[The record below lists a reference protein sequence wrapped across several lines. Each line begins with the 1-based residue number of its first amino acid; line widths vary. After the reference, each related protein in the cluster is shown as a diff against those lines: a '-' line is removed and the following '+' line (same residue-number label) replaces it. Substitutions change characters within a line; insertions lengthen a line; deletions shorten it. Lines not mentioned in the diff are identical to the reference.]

1 MELARVLRQLS
12 KRPRLLALGAL
23 IAAFAAIFS
32 VYHFE
37 GGKLKTRSL
46 QYSAAS
52 TQVLV
57 DSSSSVLGSVSQASE
72 PLNVRAQ
79 VYANFMTSPAFL
91 EIVAK
96 QVGLSGAQLYAA
108 GPVKASEARVEQEP
122 TALKRNLEITGETK
136 PYRLGFEAQSELPT
150 ITISSQAPTTSQAV
164 ALANAAAVG
173 LQQYVASVQSAD
185 GTPSHSDVV
194 IRQLGPASGAVV
206 NGGIGKT
213 LMVLVFVAVFLLWCV
228 LMLVGGRFRLAWRE
242 SALEGGASQ
251 DGRDHDRS
259 ETAAHDADLW
269 EAAGQAPRG
278 EHAYQPASALFD
290 VLPEPK
296 DDRPAAVAARS
307 AR

>member
-1 MELARVLRQLS
+1 MELARVLRQLM
-12 KRPRLLALGAL
+12 RHPRLLGMGAL
-23 IAAFAAIFS
+23 IAVFAAILS

-37 GGKLKTRSL
+37 GGKLKSRSL

-96 QVGLSGAQLYAA
+96 QVGLSGDQLYAA

-173 LQQYVASVQSAD
+173 LQRYVASVQSAD
-185 GTPSHSDVV
+185 GTPAHSDVV

-206 NGGIGKT
+206 DGGIGKT

-228 LMLVGGRFRLAWRE
+228 LMLVGARFRTAWRE
-242 SALEGGASQ
+242 SALALSHADKDRAEDRGAR
-251 DGRDHDRS
+251 GATPLHDRLIDTRPS
-259 ETAAHDADLW
+259 
-269 EAAGQAPRG
+269 RG
-278 EHAYQPASALFD
+278 
-290 VLPEPK
+290 
-296 DDRPAAVAARS
+296 DDRPAPVPARS
-307 AR
+307 VR

>member
-12 KRPRLLALGAL
+12 RRPRLLALGAL
-23 IAAFAAIFS
+23 IAAFAATFS

-37 GGKLKTRSL
+37 GGKLKSRSL
-46 QYSAAS
+46 QYAGAS

-57 DSSSSVLGSVSQASE
+57 DSSSSVLGSVSQPSE

-136 PYRLGFEAQSELPT
+136 PYRLGFESQQELPT
-150 ITISSQAPTTSQAV
+150 ITISTQAPTTAQAV

-206 NGGIGKT
+206 DGGIGKT
-213 LMVLVFVAVFLLWCV
+213 LMVLVFVAVLLLWCV

-242 SALEGGASQ
+242 SAFESVAPRSG
-251 DGRDHDRS
+251 DHDREQS
-259 ETAAHDADLW
+259 AARDKDLW
-269 EAAGQAPRG
+269 EAAGQAPHG
-278 EHAYQPASALFD
+278 EPAYEDARALFD
-290 VLPEPK
+290 VLPERK
-296 DDRPAAVAARS
+296 DDRPAAVAARG

>member
-32 VYHFE
+32 VYHLE
-37 GGKLKTRSL
+37 GGKLKSRSL

-79 VYANFMTSPAFL
+79 VYANLMASPAFL
-91 EIVAK
+91 NIVAQ
-96 QVGLSGAQLYAA
+96 QVGLSGSQLYAA

-122 TALKRNLEITGETK
+122 TDLKRNVEITGETK
-136 PYRLGFEAQSELPT
+136 PYRLSFESQQELPT
-150 ITISSQAPTTSQAV
+150 ITISSQAPSTAQAV
-164 ALANAAAVG
+164 ALANAAAAG
-173 LQQYVASVQSAD
+173 LQRYVASVQSAD
-185 GTPSHSDVV
+185 GTSPHSDVV

-206 NGGIGKT
+206 DGGIGKT
-213 LMVLVFVAVFLLWCV
+213 LAVLVFVAVFLLWCV
-228 LMLVGGRFRLAWRE
+228 LLLVAERFRLAWSE
-242 SALEGGASQ
+242 SALEIITPRGGG
-251 DGRDHDRS
+251 DRDRG
-259 ETAAHDADLW
+259 ELAERNEDLW
-269 EAAGQAPRG
+269 KTAGKAPRG
-278 EHAYQPASALFD
+278 DQAHVLESSRFD
-290 VLPEPK
+290 LLPERN

-307 AR
+307 TP